1 MKLPQPTIS
10 STFAFK
16 YISLMIIGA
25 AVHELLNGVL
35 YPAIQSSQS
44 IAISIL
50 MLVAIPT
57 AGLLWISNKN
67 IASKITSVSMMLMLA
82 FIALRIG
89 HSVVPDSYLL
99 VMALFISLLGSA
111 SAFHVKINGTR
122 LKMQTLAT
130 VVVTSVLIYA
140 FTTTMLAL
148 DRLAI

>member
-1 MKLPQPTIS
+1 
-10 STFAFK
+10 
-16 YISLMIIGA
+16 
-25 AVHELLNGVL
+25 
-35 YPAIQSSQS
+35 
-44 IAISIL
+44 
-50 MLVAIPT
+50 
-57 AGLLWISNKN
+57 
-67 IASKITSVSMMLMLA
+67 MMLMLA